1 MFLKGSCFG
10 LLDKVD
16 FLLSHGGL
24 LVSCS
29 GLLHRS
35 LSRHHA
41 TYCCPAR
48 LHSCLSR
55 DSSLPNAEIMGM
67 IAKGGYKILLI
78 ANK

>member
-29 GLLHRS
+29 GLLHAPS
-35 LSRHHA
+35 A
-41 TYCCPAR
+41 DTM
-48 LHSCLSR
+48 
-55 DSSLPNAEIMGM
+55 LPTAALPDCTVAYHVTVPSQMQKSWG
-67 IAKGGYKILLI
+67 
-78 ANK
+78 